1 MIPDG
6 VSDAPLPGS
15 GRWCLGHSRGL
26 RTPGATDPQVPL
38 SNSRKDAT
46 NLAVITVTGAS
57 QARRVRPAGFRLP
70 AAQKQQNQYPV
81 GETRPVAA
89 RGRESLAAEDKG
101 TFWGEGNVSY
111 LDEGGGHPGMRSS
124 KPCHWTQSEC
134 ILSYVNYTLTK
145 QSYFFKNIP
154 QDGVLLS
161 WEGQRPQRS
170 SVIGASCSPPCP
182 ALRAEPSPGPANLPF
197 PQSALSAILA
207 DPGTSYWVVK
217 WVLGQPC
224 PPQGLS
230 CLPRPWAALSRPS
243 GSTLAGQIWVWA
255 EARRRD
261 EEAGRPPEGSD
272 WMTWGSPY
280 KQEQGIA
287 LGPPLGPPASSAP
300 RQPTFPSLPPAPA
313 GPAPALRPCRLT

>member
-46 NLAVITVTGAS
+46 NLAVITVTGGS

-224 PPQGLS
+224 PPRASPVSPGPGL
-230 CLPRPWAALSRPS
+230 
-243 GSTLAGQIWVWA
+243 
-255 EARRRD
+255 
-261 EEAGRPPEGSD
+261 
-272 WMTWGSPY
+272 
-280 KQEQGIA
+280 
-287 LGPPLGPPASSAP
+287 
-300 RQPTFPSLPPAPA
+300 PSLDPRAAPWQVRSGCGQKPGGGMRRQG
-313 GPAPALRPCRLT
+313 GPQKEVTG